1 MVRRS
6 AKGLGLTG
14 SVSQIVDDFR
24 HVDRGHDVVGV
35 RWPVG
40 DDWRSLDVVSTTAQ
54 FDPRAVRR
62 DWAILDGVFLVAAV
76 NDERHPRAH
85 GRELLTALC
94 LPWLSSGGAGVRTE
108 ALVGQAAVSND
119 WSRGIPA
126 LNKLGVA

>member
-1 MVRRS
+1 MEHGE
-6 AKGLGLTG
+6 AFGETFGPDGLGKSDHRRLP
-14 SVSQIVDDFR
+14 S
-24 HVDRGHDVVGV
+24 RGPTSSGF
-35 RWPVG
+35 PAAG
-40 DDWRSLDVVSTTAQ
+40 DDRRSLDVVSTTAQ

-85 GRELLTALC
+85 GREPLTALC
-94 LPWLSSGGAGVRTE
+94 LPWLLPGGAGVRTE

-126 LNKLGVA
+126 LDKLGVA